1 MHLYLEVKACCV
13 SHPNRSKTMRSLK
26 MKLIHHEKW
35 KEKLISTQKELVGN
49 QKDMGLELKGHGPKN
64 IALTFNNQKKN

>member
-1 MHLYLEVKACCV
+1 
-13 SHPNRSKTMRSLK
+13 MRSLK